1 MNILIVEDNNQLIQ
15 SVAEACREKGWT
27 VLLANTAE
35 QAFEVLEKT
44 QCQVVVLD
52 VMLAGGMNGFD
63 ILETLKRRDE
73 WKTIPV
79 IMLTNLD
86 SEEQTARQIGVA
98 DFIVKANASLDDV
111 VSRIEQAVSHSI
123 I

>member
-1 MNILIVEDNNQLIQ
+1 MNVLIVEDNNQLIQ
-15 SVAEACREKGWT
+15 SVADACRGKGWA

-35 QAFEVLEKT
+35 QAFEVLGKT
-44 QCQVVVLD
+44 QCQVVLLD

-73 WKTIPV
+73 WKQIPV

-111 VSRIEQAVSHSI
+111 VSRIERAAKHVA
-123 I
+123 